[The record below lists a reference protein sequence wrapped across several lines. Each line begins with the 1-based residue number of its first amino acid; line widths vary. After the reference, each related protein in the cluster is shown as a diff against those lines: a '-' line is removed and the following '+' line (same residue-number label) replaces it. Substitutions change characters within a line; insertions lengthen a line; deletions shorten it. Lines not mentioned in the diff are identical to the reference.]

1 MNTLKRKA
9 ELQFLAEMVQFVA
22 NSATLSGFSQEIL
35 NDIKLIAEEII
46 VNIIGHGYSNNAGD
60 IEISCWL
67 EGENKFITE
76 IVDSGIAF
84 DILKKEDPDLS
95 LGISERPIGGL
106 GILLIKKLADDVEYR
121 RLKEKNILK
130 FVILKSK

>member
-46 VNIIGHGYSNNAGD
+46 VNIIDHGYSNNAGD